1 MPRKHSVEFRLLQV
15 LAGISVVAILGVL
28 AILPYRLYER
38 DIRHATVEAHRIA
51 GLLHISLADALAKGE
66 DTTALVNRFQGMPSL
81 SIRLRRLEPGERHP
95 AADERRGSSTLDD
108 TDLTYV
114 AAPILDDEG
123 RTWLAEMYFD
133 LSPMKRESV
142 RLIIDLVL
150 AVALGSLA
158 FSAVVYWLVHRGL
171 VVPLRRTTRELI
183 AQADCAT
190 IELPAFESLEMSE
203 LAGALQRA
211 CRAAPP
217 ASDPGMA

>member
-1 MPRKHSVEFRLLQV
+1 MPKSHSVEFRLLQV
-15 LAGISVVAILGVL
+15 LAAISVVAILGVL

-66 DTTALVNRFQGMPSL
+66 DTTALINRFQGMPAL
-81 SIRLRRLEPGERHP
+81 SIRLKRLEPEERHP
-95 AADERRGSSTLDD
+95 AAEERRGSSTLDG

-114 AAPILDDEG
+114 APPILDDEG

-158 FSAVVYWLVHRGL
+158 FSAVVYWLVHRAL
-171 VVPLRRTTRELI
+171 VVPLRRTTRELL
-183 AQADCAT
+183 AQEDCAN
-190 IELPAFESLEMSE
+190 IELPKFESHEMIE
-203 LAGALQRA
+203 LASALERV
-211 CRAAPP
+211 CRDSSPRP
-217 ASDPGMA
+217 ESG

>member
-1 MPRKHSVEFRLLQV
+1 MPKSHSVEFRLLQV
-15 LAGISVVAILGVL
+15 LAGISVIAILGVL

-51 GLLHISLADALAKGE
+51 GLLHVSLADALAEGE
-66 DTTALVNRFQGMPSL
+66 DTTALVNRFQGMPAL
-81 SIRLRRLEPGERHP
+81 SIRLRRLEPEERHP
-95 AADERRGSSTLDD
+95 AAEERRGSSTLDD

-114 AAPILDDEG
+114 GAPILDNEG
-123 RTWLAEMYFD
+123 RTWLVEMYFD

-171 VVPLRRTTRELI
+171 VVPLRRTTRELV
-183 AQADCAT
+183 AQADCAS
-190 IELPAFESLEMSE
+190 IELPEFESLEMIE
-203 LAGALQRA
+203 LAGALQLA
-211 CRAAPP
+211 CRGTAA
-217 ASDPGMA
+217 A